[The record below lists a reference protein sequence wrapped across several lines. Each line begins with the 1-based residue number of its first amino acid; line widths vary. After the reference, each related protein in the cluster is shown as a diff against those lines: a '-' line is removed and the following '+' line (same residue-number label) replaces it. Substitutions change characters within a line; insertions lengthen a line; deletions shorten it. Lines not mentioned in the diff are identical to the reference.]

1 METKMKYQVDEPIS
15 KKIKER
21 EAIVGS
27 NYFQA
32 IANLINSCITS
43 GHCERDDE
51 LLINS
56 AISFT
61 DKLIQKV
68 GEKL

>member
-1 METKMKYQVDEPIS
+1 METKVKYQVDDPVT

-32 IANLINSCITS
+32 IATVANSVIVSGRNFKTDGELIDN
-43 GHCERDDE
+43 
-51 LLINS
+51 
-56 AISFT
+56 AIAFT
-61 DKLIQKV
+61 DKLIKKI